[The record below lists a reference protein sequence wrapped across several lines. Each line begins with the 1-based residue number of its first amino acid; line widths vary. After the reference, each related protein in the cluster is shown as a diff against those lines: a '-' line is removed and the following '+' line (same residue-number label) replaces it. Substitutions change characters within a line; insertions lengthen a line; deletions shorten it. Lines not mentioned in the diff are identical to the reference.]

1 MSFSLFYL
9 MSKMSEI
16 HCTDFNV
23 LNGTHVEHYTNS
35 CIEVSCIN
43 VEDVEDI

>member
-1 MSFSLFYL
+1 
-9 MSKMSEI
+9 MSKTLEI

-23 LNGTHVEHYTNS
+23 LNGTHVEDIEDYTNS
-35 CIEVSCIN
+35 CTVVSCIN